1 MSRLPIRVRLTAA
14 FAVAMV
20 IVLVGAG
27 LFVYLRLKS
36 DLDESVT
43 AGLQTRA
50 AAVAASGASVRG
62 SAGDAEE
69 GFAQVLDAD
78 GRVLD
83 SAGGQ
88 REPRSARPSASGLQ
102 RGGELLVER
111 RVPGIEGTTRVLARA
126 RAGPEA
132 CGGRAIARRPRRDPG
147 RASSLR
153 LSSEGRSRC
162 CWPRC
167 SATCWPPPALR
178 PVEAMRRR
186 AGEISLGNE
195 QERLPLPPARDEIA
209 TPGGD
214 AQRDA
219 RPPAPVL
226 RARAAL
232 RGRRQ
237 PRAAH
242 PGGGDQGRARGCP
255 ASRPARPAG
264 ARSAGGRRGG
274 MRRPGSAG
282 RGSAR
287 GGSQR
292 RRRAAGTAREPAG

>member
-1 MSRLPIRVRLTAA
+1 
-14 FAVAMV
+14 MV

-36 DLDESVT
+36 DLNESVT

-50 AAVAASGASVRG
+50 AAVAASGQASAG
-62 SAGDAEE
+62 ASGDAEE
-69 GFAQVLDAD
+69 GFAQVLDAN

-88 REPRSARPSASGLQ
+88 RDAALSAPERERVQ
-102 RGGELLVER
+102 RGDELLVER
-111 RVPGIEGTTRVLARA
+111 PVPGVEGDDPRA
-126 RAGPEA
+126 CSCSRGLGSGGGGP
-132 CGGRAIARRPRRDPG
+132 IARRPRRNPG
-147 RASSLR
+147 QPGHFVCLRRADRGPAGLAAR
-153 LSSEGRSRC
+153 L
-162 CWPRC
+162 
-167 SATCWPPPALR
+167 PAG
-178 PVEAMRRR
+178 RRR
-186 AGEISLGNE
+186 PAPGGGDAPASGRNLARQRAGA
-195 QERLPLPPARDEIA
+195 PAAAAGSRRGA
-209 TPGGD
+209 APGGD

-282 RGSAR
+282 RGSAG

-292 RRRAAGTAREPAG
+292 RRRAARTAREPAG